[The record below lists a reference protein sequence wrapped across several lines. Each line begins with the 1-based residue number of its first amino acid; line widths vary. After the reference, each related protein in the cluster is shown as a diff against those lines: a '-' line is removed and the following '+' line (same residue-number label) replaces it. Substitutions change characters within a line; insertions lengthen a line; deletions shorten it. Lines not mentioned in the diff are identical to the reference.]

1 MKSHRWHSSLGK
13 LTHTTLNADINVTP
27 LVDVCLVL
35 LIIFMVVTPMLQKG
49 VPINLPITE
58 DPEKTPDTEK
68 QLQISVKADGSV
80 YLGSTV
86 VRKEQVQSEL
96 EQIHQRTPD
105 REIAVKGD
113 KLVKYGAVL
122 DVLKACREV
131 GFNNVGRSEEHTS
144 ELQSQFHLVCRLL
157 LEKKKKKHQKDI
169 QTDTHSNNTDENYDF
184 TYIEILHKSSFRH
197 KSVLY
202 T

>member
-1 MKSHRWHSSLGK
+1 MTKHLSASSIGK
-13 LTHTTLNADINVTP
+13 VQRTGLTSDINVTP

-49 VPINLPITE
+49 VPVNLPVTE

-80 YLGSTV
+80 YLGPTV
-86 VRKEQVQSEL
+86 IRKEQVQSEL
-96 EQIHQRTPD
+96 DSIHQRTPD

-113 KLVKYGAVL
+113 KKVKYGDVL

-131 GFNNVGRSEEHTS
+131 GFNNVG
-144 ELQSQFHLVCRLL
+144 LIAQP
-157 LEKKKKKHQKDI
+157 KKAPGGEGA
-169 QTDTHSNNTDENYDF
+169 T
-184 TYIEILHKSSFRH
+184 
-197 KSVLY
+197 
-202 T
+202 

>member
-1 MKSHRWHSSLGK
+1 MKKLSGSSLGK
-13 LTHTTLNADINVTP
+13 VSHAALTSDINVTP

-49 VPINLPITE
+49 VPVNLPVTE

-80 YLGSTV
+80 YLGPNV
-86 VRKEQVQSEL
+86 VRRDQVETSLKEIFE
-96 EQIHQRTPD
+96 RTPD

-113 KLVKYGAVL
+113 RLVKYGDVL

-131 GFNNVGRSEEHTS
+131 GFNDVGLISHP
-144 ELQSQFHLVCRLL
+144 
-157 LEKKKKKHQKDI
+157 KK
-169 QTDTHSNNTDENYDF
+169 SPGEGA
-184 TYIEILHKSSFRH
+184 
-197 KSVLY
+197 
-202 T
+202 

>member
-1 MKSHRWHSSLGK
+1 MKRHTWHSSAGK
-13 LTHTTLNADINVTP
+13 FQKAAMNSEINVTP

-49 VPINLPITE
+49 VPINLPVTE
-58 DPEKTPDTEK
+58 EPEKTPDTEK

-96 EQIHQRTPD
+96 ETIHQRTPD

-113 KLVKYGAVL
+113 KMVKYGAVL

-131 GFNNVGRSEEHTS
+131 GFNNVGLIAQPKRSPNQGT
-144 ELQSQFHLVCRLL
+144 
-157 LEKKKKKHQKDI
+157 
-169 QTDTHSNNTDENYDF
+169 
-184 TYIEILHKSSFRH
+184 
-197 KSVLY
+197 
-202 T
+202 

>member
-1 MKSHRWHSSLGK
+1 MKKLSGSSLTK
-13 LTHTTLNADINVTP
+13 LSQAGLNSDINVTP

-49 VPINLPITE
+49 VPVNLPVTE

-80 YLGSTV
+80 YLGPNV
-86 VRKEQVQSEL
+86 VRKEQVESSLKDIFE
-96 EQIHQRTPD
+96 RTPD

-113 KLVKYGAVL
+113 RLVKYGDVL

-131 GFNNVGRSEEHTS
+131 GFNDVG
-144 ELQSQFHLVCRLL
+144 LISQP
-157 LEKKKKKHQKDI
+157 KK
-169 QTDTHSNNTDENYDF
+169 SPGEA
-184 TYIEILHKSSFRH
+184 
-197 KSVLY
+197 
-202 T
+202 